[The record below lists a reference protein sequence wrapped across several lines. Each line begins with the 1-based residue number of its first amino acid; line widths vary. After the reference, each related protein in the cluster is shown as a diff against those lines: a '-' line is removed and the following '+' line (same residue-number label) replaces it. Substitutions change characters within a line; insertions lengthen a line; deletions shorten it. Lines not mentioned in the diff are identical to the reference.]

1 MAPRQHMDLSMVLV
15 NCKGGNELAWE
26 ELVRR
31 FQARIHGIAYHYTG
45 NTEDA
50 REITQEVFVKVYRN
64 LDAWPEAELFF
75 PWLYCI
81 SRNACIDHL
90 RRLKARPPAHDVPAD
105 KAFLQGPTGDDPEQQ
120 SMARSRQQL
129 ICSGLQKL
137 SRLNRQLI
145 LLKELKGLS
154 LAQIASALKIPL
166 GTVKSRSNRARI
178 ELAQKLVE
186 LGHS

>member
-1 MAPRQHMDLSMVLV
+1 MDLSTVLE

-31 FQARIHGIAYHYTG
+31 FQARIHGIAYRHTG
-45 NTEDA
+45 NAEDA

-64 LDAWPEAELFF
+64 MDACPDAELFF
-75 PWLYCI
+75 PWLYRI

-90 RRLKARPPAHDVPAD
+90 RRAKSRPPAHDIPVD
-105 KAFLQGPTGDDPEQQ
+105 RAFLPAATGDGPEQQ
-120 SMARSRQQL
+120 WIARSRERL
-129 ICSGLQKL
+129 VYSGLQKL
-137 SRLNRQLI
+137 SRLNRELI

-154 LAQIASALKIPL
+154 LVQIASALKIPL

-178 ELAQKLVE
+178 ELAQKLME
-186 LGHS
+186 LGHT